1 MPKVVTSMRTKMC
14 QHKPV
19 SHKATMVL
27 RFRIGGT
34 SANEMAQ
41 WARVLVVKPDDLGW
55 FNDQDSW

>member
-1 MPKVVTSMRTKMC
+1 
-14 QHKPV
+14 
-19 SHKATMVL
+19 MVL

-55 FNDQDSW
+55 FNDRDSW

>member
-1 MPKVVTSMRTKMC
+1 MPKVVTSMRTKMY

-19 SHKATMVL
+19 PHKATMVL
-27 RFRIGGT
+27 LFRIGDA

-41 WARVLVVKPDDLGW
+41 WARVFVVKPDDLGR